1 LLTCKRMRM
10 GYSTG
15 SYPAV
20 SHTFIQREIAHLR
33 RMGLDIE
40 TFGVRRPD
48 DKEIVGKEQVR
59 ERDTTHYLLPTSV
72 QTLLWSHLRCLVRRP
87 RRYVAT
93 FRLAMAMRP
102 AGLRALQKQL
112 FYFAEAGL
120 LAQQLRKQRI
130 RHLHNH
136 LADSSCT
143 VALLASSMSEA
154 TFSFTIHG
162 SYIFFEMK
170 RWSIDLKVE
179 RALVVICISEYC
191 RSQVMMFSEPS
202 QWHKLQVVHCGVDPS
217 LYPTV
222 SHQGVGKHLLF
233 IGRLSHGK
241 GLEVLFESMA
251 RLRADGLDVELTI
264 VGDGGTRARLEAMA
278 EALGIADCVNFV
290 GFEPEDGVRRRLADA
305 DILVLPSFAE
315 DVPVCL
321 MEAMASGL
329 AVVATSVGG
338 VSELVEHGTSGLVVR
353 PGDVRSLTEAL
364 SRLVTD
370 ACLRQALGIAARQKI
385 ERDFDGRSEATK
397 LQAIFSNMTASPS
410 QDHAGAP
417 LPPSS
422 RPER

>member
-1 LLTCKRMRM
+1 MRI

-20 SHTFIQREIAHLR
+20 SHTFIQREVAHLR

-48 DKEIVGKEQVR
+48 DKEIVGEEQVR
-59 ERDTTHYLLPTSV
+59 ERERTHYLLPTSV
-72 QTLLWSHLRCLVRRP
+72 QTLLASHLRCLVRRP
-87 RRYVAT
+87 RGYIAA
-93 FRLAMAMRP
+93 FRLAMGMRP
-102 AGLRALQKQL
+102 AGLRALQKHL

-120 LAQQLRKQRI
+120 LAEQLRVQGI
-130 RHLHNH
+130 GHLHNH
-136 LADSSCT
+136 LADSSCS

-162 SYIFFEMK
+162 SYIFFELE
-170 RWSIDLKVE
+170 RWRVDLKVD
-179 RALVVICISEYC
+179 RAQFVICISEYC

-202 QWHKLQVVHCGVDPS
+202 QWSKLQVVHCGVDPS
-217 LYPTV
+217 LFPAL
-222 SHQGVGKHLLF
+222 SHQGPGTRLLF

-241 GLEVLFESMA
+241 GLEVLFESIA
-251 RLRADGLDVELTI
+251 RLRSDSLDVELTI
-264 VGDGGTRARLEAMA
+264 VGDGGTRARLETMA
-278 EALGIADCVNFV
+278 EALGISHSVSFV
-290 GFEPEDGVRRRLADA
+290 GFEPEDAVRRRLADA

-329 AVVATSVGG
+329 AVVGTSVGG
-338 VSELVEHGTSGLVVR
+338 VSELVEHGTSGLLVR

-370 ACLRQALGIAARQKI
+370 ASLREALGRAARQKV
-385 ERDFDGRSEATK
+385 ERDFNGLSEAAK
-397 LQAIFSNMTASPS
+397 LHAIFRNVTASPAAE
-410 QDHAGAP
+410 HNGAP
-417 LPPSS
+417 MPPS
-422 RPER
+422 